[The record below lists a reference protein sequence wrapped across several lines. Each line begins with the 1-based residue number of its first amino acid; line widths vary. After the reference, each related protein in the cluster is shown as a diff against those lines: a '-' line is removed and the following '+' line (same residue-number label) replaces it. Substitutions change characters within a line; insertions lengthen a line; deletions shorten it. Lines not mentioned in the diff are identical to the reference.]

1 MDGHRGD
8 KLFKSPHLPGILQ
21 QQLNQQR
28 NAGRFCDVKLK
39 LPGFELNA
47 HYCVLAALSPSI
59 SAQVQSTSSAELCL
73 PPLLT
78 PRGVEPL
85 LEWMYTSELT
95 LSQENLLDVS
105 FAAGYFQV
113 EAVAKLCQTFQQ
125 NLHHGVGTSNADTG
139 IQGEYAR
146 SSEEQQSQDH
156 AVGED
161 RNVVETAKSSESQ
174 TDVQTLAVVRVKTEP
189 VSPDPW
195 GSVADNIQF
204 SSARDYDSNEGSMTS
219 RHLPPNVSPSI
230 AVTDSSTPLRCDTP
244 ATPAYLS
251 SAADSIGHLAH
262 HSGDM
267 GLPESGDTEI
277 SSPTTGPRNDAG
289 YIYADNPAWKDQ
301 DVNLVSSTGECA
313 ALSVSPHGDTSDN
326 ETPSLTTFDN
336 ISAATN
342 PSTSSDSSHQIKI
355 VAVVGSCRK
364 LFYGKDFSVQT
375 DQSGLSVQNSQS
387 GLSVQTDQSGLVDTT
402 CYGTPSVSSESAIE
416 AMEVTEDVHNTTF
429 QTPSSAASAE
439 DLQQLPS
446 KNIDEEENEA
456 QVIYLIAEE
465 EKKHEGEE
473 NQASSLPKQGREN
486 VAVSKLGRLQATST
500 TDSDTSKDSNGRDLN
515 GGDSLSG
522 GPGGQ
527 PGVSPSSR
535 AGGFTI
541 ENREQNE
548 QQQQRDYFEEDKR
561 ASSENVDTEPPSPK
575 GETVLAESATS
586 DPHGCTVGVE
596 NTPIIDTG
604 SSKTNSLQE
613 ETEGSS
619 GIEVTFVKEGDKE
632 VASSVFKR
640 TGIVYK
646 TKLNP
651 NMFQRETISI
661 EPDDRTSSPRLVDLA
676 STDTVDTEDDVGP
689 DVENKEHDKK
699 KRKADKKMRKT
710 DKKKRKADDKHA
722 SSSET
727 ASPSKKKQRD
737 VATRSSELSKDT
749 NSSPPPNSSKK
760 HSRRRSEDK
769 QKGSTSKKSSTCTV
783 AKMRLSSNDSSL
795 QGCSSSNRKISNS
808 RSEDIANIRRQLCHQ
823 PVSPPEKLLNCYFCD
838 EQFSGEELR
847 VRHLQVKHPGEIPY
861 RCGFCSKGFLH
872 QRELSFHITTHKGTS
887 YALRAAIPRP

>member
-1 MDGHRGD
+1 MDGHHGGTLL
-8 KLFKSPHLPGILQ
+8 KTPQLPGILQ

-59 SAQVQSTSSAELCL
+59 SAQGQSSSSAELCL

-125 NLHHGVGTSNADTG
+125 NLHHGVGTSHADTG

-195 GSVADNIQF
+195 GSVAGNIQL
-204 SSARDYDSNEGSMTS
+204 SSARDHDSNSGSMTS
-219 RHLPPNVSPSI
+219 PHLPSNASPSV
-230 AVTDSSTPLRCDTP
+230 ALTDSSTPLRCDTP

-262 HSGDM
+262 HSGDL

-289 YIYADNPAWKDQ
+289 YMYADNPAWKDQ

-336 ISAATN
+336 ISAAAN
-342 PSTSSDSSHQIKI
+342 PSPPSDSSHQIKI

-375 DQSGLSVQNSQS
+375 DQSGLSVQNGQS

-402 CYGTPSVSSESAIE
+402 CYGTPSGSSESAIE
-416 AMEVTEDVHNTTF
+416 AMEVTEDVPNTTF
-429 QTPSSAASAE
+429 QTPSSATSAE

-465 EKKHEGEE
+465 EKNNEGEQ
-473 NQASSLPKQGREN
+473 NQASPLKQGRQN
-486 VAVSKLGRLQATST
+486 VGVAKLGRIQATST
-500 TDSDTSKDSNGRDLN
+500 TNTDTSKDSNGRDLN

-535 AGGFTI
+535 SGGFTI

-575 GETVLAESATS
+575 AETVLAKSATS
-586 DPHGCTVGVE
+586 DPHGCTVGIE
-596 NTPIIDTG
+596 DAPIHDVAASQT
-604 SSKTNSLQE
+604 TSLQG
-613 ETEGSS
+613 ETEESS
-619 GIEVTFVKEGDKE
+619 GIEVTFAKEGDKE

-646 TKLNP
+646 TNP
-651 NMFQRETISI
+651 NMFQRETVSD
-661 EPDDRTSSPRLVDLA
+661 EPDDRESSPRLIDLA
-676 STDTVDTEDDVGP
+676 STDTADTEDEVGP
-689 DVENKEHDKK
+689 EAKNKQRDKK
-699 KRKADKKMRKT
+699 KRKS

-737 VATRSSELSKDT
+737 VATRTSELSEDT

-760 HSRRRSEDK
+760 RSRRRSEDK
-769 QKGSTSKKSSTCTV
+769 QKGSTSKKSSAV
-783 AKMRLSSNDSSL
+783 AKMRSSSTDSSL

-838 EQFSGEELR
+838 EQFSSEDLR
-847 VRHLQVKHPGEIPY
+847 VQHLQVKHPGDIPY